1 MEKLKEENG
10 VVLVVTMLLLL
21 VFTLI
26 GMSAVNTATY
36 DNLISGNKR
45 ISEQAFY
52 LAEAGINE
60 FLGRF
65 REGATGELKD
75 NAPSNPHWKLFIASN
90 AELAEKIGYSSSD
103 ADHVFVQS
111 LQNPLAYGVE
121 IRHKADIANK
131 VITKAGAPLY
141 IATSYGYTQDGG
153 KKVIEADFIGSPPF
167 DPPAALYTERPID
180 VHGTSTVIQGM
191 DQCGATNKPGIL
203 TTLLESTNPINISG
217 NPTIQGNPD
226 KKYNGDNL
234 GLRAVVN
241 YLKEDADANSTY
253 DYNSNQT
260 LTGYSDSW
268 GTPTSTGTSTPITYD
283 GPMKIVYFNMH
294 GDKTLKLAG
303 QSHGAGLLLVDGN
316 LDLNGGFTWYGVII
330 VTGALDFT
338 GGGEKNVTGGI
349 LTGEA
354 ATVQVDLGGNA
365 GILYCS
371 QVADKLKKIVT
382 PLRMTR
388 WKN

>member
-111 LQNPLAYGVE
+111 LQNTLVYGVE
-121 IRHKADIANK
+121 IRHKVNMASH
-131 VITKAGAPLY
+131 VITKAGSPLY
-141 IATSYGYTQDGG
+141 IATSHGYTQDGG

-167 DPPAALYTERPID
+167 DPPAALYAERPID
-180 VHGTSTVIQGM
+180 VNGTSTYIEGK
-191 DQCGATNKPGIL
+191 DRCGTRNKPGII
-203 TTLLESTNPINISG
+203 TTLDESTNPITISG
-217 NPTIQGNPD
+217 HPTIDGNPGIVYSGED
-226 KKYNGDNL
+226 LN
-234 GLRAVVN
+234 
-241 YLKEDADANSTY
+241 LKEAVDYFRKGANFTY
-253 DYNSNQT
+253 DYNTNRT

-268 GTPTSTGTSTPITYD
+268 GTPTSTGTSTPIAYS
-283 GPMKIVYFNMH
+283 GPINIVYFNMH

-303 QSHGAGLLLVDGN
+303 QSHGAGILLVDGN
-316 LDLNGGFTWYGVII
+316 LELNGGFTWYGVIM
-330 VTGALDFT
+330 VTGALDYT
-338 GGGEKNVTGGI
+338 GGGEKNITGGV

-354 ATVQVDLGGNA
+354 TALQVDLGGNA

-371 QVADKLKKIVT
+371 EVADKLKMLVS

>member
-1 MEKLKEENG
+1 MGKLKEENG
-10 VVLVVTMLLLL
+10 FVLILSMLLLL
-21 VFTLI
+21 VVTLI
-26 GMSAVNTATY
+26 GMSAVNTANF
-36 DNLISGNKR
+36 DNRISGNKR
-45 ISEQAFY
+45 IFEQAFY
-52 LAEAGINE
+52 VAEAGINE

-75 NAPSNPHWKLFIASN
+75 NAPSNPHWKLFIASD
-90 AELAEKIGYSSSD
+90 AEMAEKIGYSSSD
-103 ADHVFVQS
+103 ADHIFVQS

-121 IRHKADIANK
+121 IRHKVNMTNH

-141 IATSYGYTQDGG
+141 IATSHGYAQDGG
-153 KKVIEADFIGSPPF
+153 KKVIEADFIGSPTF
-167 DPPAALYTERPID
+167 DPPAALYTERPVD
-180 VHGTSTVIQGM
+180 VLGTSTYIEGK
-191 DQCGATNKPGIL
+191 DRCGIRDKPGIL

-217 NPTIQGNPD
+217 SPTIVGNPGIQYSGED
-226 KKYNGDNL
+226 LDLKE
-234 GLRAVVN
+234 AVD
-241 YLKEDADANSTY
+241 YLKKDADLYTY

-268 GTPTSTGTSTPITYD
+268 GTPTSTGTSTPITYW
-283 GPMKIVYFNMH
+283 GPINVVYFNMH

-303 QSHGAGLLLVDGN
+303 NSHGAGILLVDGN
-316 LDLNGGFTWYGVII
+316 LELNGGFTWYGVII
-330 VTGALDFT
+330 VTGALDYT
-338 GGGEKNVTGGI
+338 GGGEKNVTGGV

-371 QVADKLKKIVT
+371 EVADKLKKIVS

-388 WKN
+388 WKD

>member
-111 LQNPLAYGVE
+111 LQNTLVYGVE

-131 VITKAGAPLY
+131 VITKAGSSLY
-141 IATSYGYTQDGG
+141 IATSHGYTQDGG
-153 KKVIEADFIGSPPF
+153 KKVIEADFIGSPPL
-167 DPPAALYTERPID
+167 DPPAALYSERPVD
-180 VHGTSTVIQGM
+180 VHGTSTIIQGM
-191 DQCGATNKPGIL
+191 DQCGTKNKPAIL

-217 NPTIQGNPD
+217 NPTIQGDPP
-226 KKYNGDNL
+226 KQYNSENL
-234 GLRAVVN
+234 GLKEAVD
-241 YLKEDADANSTY
+241 YFEKDANFKY
-253 DYNSNQT
+253 YYNTNQT

-283 GPMKIVYFNMH
+283 EPMKIVYFNMH

-303 QSHGAGLLLVDGN
+303 QSHGAGILLVDGN
-316 LDLNGGFTWYGVII
+316 LELNGGFTWYGVII
-330 VTGALDFT
+330 VTGALDYT
-338 GGGEKNVTGGI
+338 GGGEKNITGGV

-354 ATVQVDLGGNA
+354 ATVQVDLAGNA

-371 QVADKLKKIVT
+371 EVANKLKKMVS

>member
-75 NAPSNPHWKLFIASN
+75 NAPSNPHWKVFIASN

-111 LQNPLAYGVE
+111 LQNTLVYGVE
-121 IRHKADIANK
+121 IRHKVNMASH
-131 VITKAGAPLY
+131 VITKAGSPLY
-141 IATSYGYTQDGG
+141 IATSHGYTQDGG

-167 DPPAALYTERPID
+167 DPPAALYAERPID
-180 VHGTSTVIQGM
+180 VNGTSTYIEGK
-191 DQCGATNKPGIL
+191 DRCGTRNKPGII
-203 TTLLESTNPINISG
+203 TTLDESTNPITISG
-217 NPTIQGNPD
+217 HPTIDGNPGIVYSGED
-226 KKYNGDNL
+226 LN
-234 GLRAVVN
+234 
-241 YLKEDADANSTY
+241 LKEAVDYFRKGANFTY
-253 DYNSNQT
+253 DYNTNQT

-268 GTPTSTGTSTPITYD
+268 GTPTSTGTSTPIAYS
-283 GPMKIVYFNMH
+283 GPINIVYFNMH

-303 QSHGAGLLLVDGN
+303 QSHGAGILLVDGN

-354 ATVQVDLGGNA
+354 TALQVDLGGNA

-371 QVADKLKKIVT
+371 EVADKLKMLVS